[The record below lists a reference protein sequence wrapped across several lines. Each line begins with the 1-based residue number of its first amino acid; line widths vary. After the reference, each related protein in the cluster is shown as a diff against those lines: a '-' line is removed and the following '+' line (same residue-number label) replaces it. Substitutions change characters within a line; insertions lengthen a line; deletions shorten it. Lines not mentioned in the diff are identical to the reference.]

1 MAAAALPLVQAPE
14 NVGATT
20 LLLRGRYDLRGGYA
34 ALSMLLRLTAIVI
47 GTQLGVWETV
57 ALIVAA
63 QLIATAVVSVAGA
76 AALRRYPSGAEEPLA
91 DERRELLGFVLASSV
106 ATGVVSLRATL
117 APLVLGTVAGTTAL
131 GLFRVAQAPQ
141 TGLTA
146 ASSPVRLVLLTE
158 HTRDWERGRE
168 GVVMAG
174 VRRYSLLAAAL
185 MAVAVPVFFVA
196 MPWLVETVFGDDYRG
211 AIDAA
216 RIVLFAGAIQ
226 VVLGWSK
233 SLPTTVGR
241 PRLRVLTHGVEA
253 AVLLPLVAVLGAA
266 WEVTGAAV
274 AVLLST
280 LAFAG
285 AWAVV
290 LARLQGDVAAVAAG
304 PRPGS
309 APAA

>member
-1 MAAAALPLVQAPE
+1 VSAA
-14 NVGATT
+14 
-20 LLLRGRYDLRGGYA
+20 
-34 ALSMLLRLTAIVI
+34 
-47 GTQLGVWETV
+47 GT
-57 ALIVAA
+57 
-63 QLIATAVVSVAGA
+63 
-76 AALRRYPSGAEEPLA
+76 AALRRFPQATEQPLT
-91 DERRELLGFVLASSV
+91 DDRRELISFVLGSSL

-158 HTRDWERGRE
+158 QTRAWEGGRE
-168 GVVMAG
+168 RAVMAG
-174 VRRYSLLAAAL
+174 LRRYSLAAAAL
-185 MAVAVPVFFVA
+185 MTAAVPVFFLA
-196 MPWLVETVFGDDYRG
+196 MPWLVETVFGDDYGG
-211 AIDAA
+211 AVDAA

-241 PRLRVLTHGVEA
+241 PRLRVVTHGVEA
-253 AVLLPLVAVLGAA
+253 AVLLPLVAVLGAV
-266 WEVTGAAV
+266 WDVTGAAV

-280 LAFAG
+280 LAFAA

-290 LARLQGDVAAVAAG
+290 LARLHGDVAAIAAG
-304 PRPGS
+304 PRTGS